1 MTHRVHPANGANV
14 NRIIP
19 LILAVALFMEQLDS
33 TVIATALPAIAA
45 DIGTSPIALKLA
57 LTSYYV
63 ALAVFIP
70 ISGWMADR
78 FGAKQVFVAAIAV
91 FMVGSVACAFAGSL
105 GGFVASR
112 FLQGMGGAMMTP
124 VARLVLV
131 RGVPREDLVSAM
143 AWLTIPALIGPLA
156 GPPIGGFIATYFSW
170 HWIFLVNIPIGI
182 AGIAATLRFLPPIA
196 SEPPGRLDIAG
207 FFLAGIAAAGLI
219 FGFSVVSLPA
229 LPFEAGVAAMVIGF
243 VSLLLYIRH
252 ARRVAEPLL
261 ALSLMQ
267 NRVFAATIIGGSLFR
282 VGIGAMPFLTALMLQ
297 LSFGLTPFESG
308 MVTFIG
314 AVGAISMKFFA
325 KSTFARHGFRTV
337 LLATGFVSGAT
348 LLAMAGFGNTTP
360 FVFLYVLL
368 LAGGFSRSL
377 FFTGLN
383 ALSFSSI
390 SAREAAQAT
399 AFSAVMQQL
408 SIAAGVAIAGA
419 VLEAATHL
427 QGRDLALVDFHIAFA
442 VVAIINL
449 AGMWWFWK
457 LKPTDGADTSGH
469 RLASSGQADTGTIIA
484 VK

>member
-1 MTHRVHPANGANV
+1 MT
-14 NRIIP
+14 RIVP

-63 ALAVFIP
+63 ALAIFIP
-70 ISGWMADR
+70 VSGWMADR
-78 FGAKQVFVAAIAV
+78 FGAKRIFVAAIAV
-91 FMVGSVACAFAGSL
+91 FMTGSLACAFAGSL
-105 GGFVASR
+105 GGFVAAR

-131 RGVPREDLVSAM
+131 RAVPREDLVSAM

-156 GPPIGGFIATYFSW
+156 GPPVGGFIATYLSW
-170 HWIFLVNIPIGI
+170 QWIFLVNIPIGL
-182 AGIAATLRFLPPIA
+182 AGIAATLRYLPAI
-196 SEPPGRLDIAG
+196 EGQRPGTLDITG

-229 LPFEAGVAAMVIGF
+229 LPLEAGIAAMVAGL

-252 ARRVAEPLL
+252 ARRVPEPLL

-282 VGIGAMPFLTALMLQ
+282 IGIGAMPFLMPLMLQ
-297 LSFGLTPFESG
+297 LSFGLTPFQSG

-314 AVGAISMKFFA
+314 AVGAISMKFMA
-325 KSTFARHGFRTV
+325 KSMFARFGFRTV
-337 LLATGFVSGAT
+337 LLATGLFTAVT
-348 LLAMAGFGNTTP
+348 LFAMAGFGATTP
-360 FVFLYVLL
+360 FLVLYLLL

-383 ALSFSSI
+383 ALSFASVTH
-390 SAREAAQAT
+390 REAAQAT

-408 SIAAGVAIAGA
+408 SIAAGVALAGA

-427 QGRDLALVDFHIAFA
+427 FGRPLALADFHLAFI
-442 VVAIINL
+442 VVGIINV
-449 AGMWWFWK
+449 AGMWWFWR
-457 LKPTDGADTSGH
+457 LKPDDGADASGH
-469 RLASSGQADTGTIIA
+469 RLRAPAVEPVIA
-484 VK
+484 AK